1 MRHHR
6 GEGIRVRERRCRKGD
21 VSPRGEWGG
30 AQGRWESEGGGVAGE
45 IGEVGDEWNCL
56 SLENRPKLFCS
67 GVFGG
72 GNFWWEPIPW
82 KN

>member
-1 MRHHR
+1 VRHHR

-45 IGEVGDEWNCL
+45 IGELGVELPPLRIGQNI
-56 SLENRPKLFCS
+56 LFWC
-67 GVFGG
+67 
-72 GNFWWEPIPW
+72 FWWREFLVGTNSVE
-82 KN
+82 KLV